1 MTPVPV
7 QSLDTSDLD
16 VVEPLHK
23 AIVMRGGRLVL
34 AGLKAQPRAVM
45 ERSDF
50 LEKVKML

>member
-1 MTPVPV
+1 MTPVLV
-7 QSLDTSDLD
+7 QSLDASGVD

-34 AGLKAQPRAVM
+34 AGPNAQPRAVM
-45 ERSDF
+45 KQSDF